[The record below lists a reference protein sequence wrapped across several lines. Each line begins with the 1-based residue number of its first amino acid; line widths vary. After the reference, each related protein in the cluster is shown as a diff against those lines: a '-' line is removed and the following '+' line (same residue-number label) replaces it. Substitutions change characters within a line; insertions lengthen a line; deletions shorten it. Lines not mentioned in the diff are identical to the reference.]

1 MRSENTLVGTP
12 LYMAP
17 ETFLRLEYS
26 SASDLWAIGVVVCD
40 LHSHL
45 LPWLVNE
52 NMTPEEIGQ
61 VIALQEPVKP
71 SGMADAV

>member
-1 MRSENTLVGTP
+1 
-12 LYMAP
+12 MAP

-26 SASDLWAIGVVVCD
+26 SASDLWAISVVVCD